1 MKSKKTAYLLW
12 LLSGFGWLGFHRF
25 YLNKNYTAILW
36 MMSFGFLGV
45 GAIADLLALEW
56 LVNRYN
62 VIEKLKELEQE
73 LAKTLDRKKQLADQD
88 QFEEA
93 AYNRDKAKIL
103 QKKIDK
109 LKKQL
114 RQKK

>member
-1 MKSKKTAYLLW
+1 
-12 LLSGFGWLGFHRF
+12 
-25 YLNKNYTAILW
+25 I
-36 MMSFGFLGV
+36 V
-45 GAIADLLALEW
+45 DLFALEW

-62 VIEKLKELEQE
+62 IIEELKQLEQE
-73 LAKTLDRKKQLADQD
+73 LAKTLDLKKQLADQD

-93 AYNRDKAKIL
+93 AYNRDKARIL

-114 RQKK
+114 KPRK